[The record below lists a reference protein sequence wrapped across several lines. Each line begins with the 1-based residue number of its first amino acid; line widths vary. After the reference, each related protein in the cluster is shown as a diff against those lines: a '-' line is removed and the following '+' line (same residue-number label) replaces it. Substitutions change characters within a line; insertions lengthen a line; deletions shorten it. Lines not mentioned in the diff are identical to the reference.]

1 MNLTPYEPN
10 NLIFID
16 TEFSSLDP
24 STGQILSLAII
35 KLSGEE
41 LYIELE
47 YDGPV
52 DAWVKRHILP
62 TLTAP
67 KVSEKEACKQIRTFL
82 GPKMPFAIAYVD
94 NYDSLYFVKM
104 FGAGKLPFKWMTI
117 DFSSILFAHGINP
130 LQLLATES
138 DAKTFYRS
146 LGLDLSKYNQHY
158 ALDDARML
166 RDVWLKIVQ
175 VK

>member
-1 MNLTPYEPN
+1 MNLKPYEPQ

-52 DAWVKRHILP
+52 DAWVRRHILP
-62 TLTAP
+62 TLTQTKTSA
-67 KVSEKEACKQIRTFL
+67 KEACKLIRDFI
-82 GPKMPFAIAYVD
+82 GPKMPFAVAYVD

-138 DAKTFYRS
+138 EAKTFYRS

-175 VK
+175 PK